1 MMMMISFDDDD
12 YNISSGIYW
21 FDHHEDPIN
30 ISLPEFGRQ
39 GYIGRTMVVFSCPGF
54 ILSGIE
60 FFEFLGCEALLAR
73 PDCSSYEAHY
83 HRPPLP
89 TLGSIC
95 LFIQILIRSLLKETI
110 MVRPLFGLDVVHS
123 ARYLHIL
130 AKPIPSEGAF
140 WNSWVDLWWD
150 GRTAHCAGATWLI
163 LLGTHRYCPSLFHEG
178 AFSFLEFLGSETYG
192 GAHCTGYLVTCGCGA
207 ALGAVGASVRP
218 VHASDCQC

>member
-1 MMMMISFDDDD
+1 MMMMMI
-12 YNISSGIYW
+12 YLLMMII
-21 FDHHEDPIN
+21 I
-30 ISLPEFGRQ
+30 ISLLGYIGLTTMRIQSIHRCQ
-39 GYIGRTMVVFSCPGF
+39 GYIGRTMVVFSCSGF

-95 LFIQILIRSLLKETI
+95 LFIQILIRSLSKETI

-140 WNSWVDLWWD
+140 WNSWVVRLVV
-150 GRTAHCAGATWLI
+150 GWL
-163 LLGTHRYCPSLFHEG
+163 G
-178 AFSFLEFLGSETYG
+178 
-192 GAHCTGYLVTCGCGA
+192 CTL
-207 ALGAVGASVRP
+207 
-218 VHASDCQC
+218 